1 MSIYYIKTGWI
12 NRIMGKKSRRRE
24 KRVPKVLKT
33 MEERRGEM
41 DTIKEKLSS
50 LGLSEEMEGVALFY
64 KRAAH
69 FIETGESWSG
79 KIKLEGC
86 KRILDLILTGTK
98 GKECLAGLLYDET
111 I

>member
-1 MSIYYIKTGWI
+1 
-12 NRIMGKKSRRRE
+12 MGKKSRRRE
-24 KRVPKVLKT
+24 KKAPKELKT
-33 MEERRGEM
+33 VDERREEM

-50 LGLSEEMEGVALFY
+50 LGLSEEMEGVAFFY
-64 KRAAH
+64 ERAAY

-111 I
+111 V